1 VVFGLFQTADGVS
14 PTVTAGEI
22 LFTMITFTAL
32 YGALAVIEFKLL
44 IRAIQVGPEKISA
57 EKADSDQV
65 LTMAY

>member
-1 VVFGLFQTADGVS
+1 
-14 PTVTAGEI
+14 
-22 LFTMITFTAL
+22 MITFTAL